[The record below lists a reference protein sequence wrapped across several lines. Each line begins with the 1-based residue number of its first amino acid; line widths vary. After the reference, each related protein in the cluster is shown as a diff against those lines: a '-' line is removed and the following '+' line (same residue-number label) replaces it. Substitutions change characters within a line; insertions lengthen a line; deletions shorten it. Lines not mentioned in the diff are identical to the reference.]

1 MLASR
6 LLSCAFLLL
15 GACAGE
21 ADPEASESAEGER
34 IYREPIEDGNTFAC
48 ATCHAL
54 EEPAP
59 DFRRPGHSL
68 GDAAARP
75 SFKNG
80 AVSELREAVNSCLTE
95 WMNAEPWTA
104 RDPRWIELERFL
116 RSQAP
121 ASTVALDIQ
130 IVAPP
135 GDLSGGDA
143 ARGRALF
150 DASCAVCH
158 DEGGTGSQLA
168 PPVAGLALDPSYIA
182 TRVRT
187 SGRSDSAVYDGLTG
201 GVMPFWGA
209 DRLTDDEL
217 RDIVAWLSM
226 DDGVADG
233 GDEEPTSEGSGTE
246 GGDADVDSGGDPT
259 SDGGTDT
266 GDELP
271 NNCPATHER
280 VGWIAELS
288 TEFHDVSGVAEI
300 VDDCTVVIH
309 DFTYDGSGID
319 VRIYG
324 GIGGDYDNGYAMTD
338 DLLKPGGY
346 DGVLLEAVLPEGRT
360 LEELDGISVWC
371 VDVGVDF
378 GSGSFTPP

>member
-1 MLASR
+1 MPASR
-6 LLSCAFLLL
+6 LLLCAFLLL

-21 ADPEASESAEGER
+21 ADPEAAESAEGER
-34 IYREPIEDGNTFAC
+34 IYLEPVEDGNTFAC

-54 EEPAP
+54 EESAS
-59 DFRRPGHSL
+59 DFRRPGHPL

-75 SFKNG
+75 SFKDG
-80 AVSELREAVNSCLTE
+80 AVIELREAVNSCLVE

-104 RDPRWIELERFL
+104 VDPRWIELERFL
-116 RSQAP
+116 QSQAP
-121 ASTVALDIQ
+121 ASAPAIDLQ

-135 GDLSGGDA
+135 GDLSGGDV
-143 ARGRALF
+143 ARGRAVF
-150 DASCAVCH
+150 DGSCAVCH

-168 PPVAGLALDPSYIA
+168 PPVAGLALDPGYIA

-209 DRLTDDEL
+209 DRLTDAEL

-233 GDEEPTSEGSGTE
+233 GDDDP
-246 GGDADVDSGGDPT
+246 DSGGDPT
-259 SDGGTDT
+259 ADGGADT

-271 NNCPATHER
+271 SNCPATHER

-288 TEFHDVSGVAEI
+288 TEFHDVSGIAEI

-324 GIGGDYDNGYAMTD
+324 GIGGDYDDGYAMTD

-346 DGVLLEAVLPEGRT
+346 DGVQLEAVLPQGRT
-360 LEELDGISVWC
+360 LDELDGVSVWC
-371 VDVGVDF
+371 VEVGVDF
-378 GSGSFTPP
+378 GSVVFAPP